1 MYVLYYIL
9 TIVSIMGVCVLKKN
23 TELQKAIAS
32 AGLSALGTN
41 APGGATA
48 GSGDPKKPVVHYRSI
63 ISDVFDG
70 RLLSSV
76 QCFTCESISSTKEVF
91 QDLSLPIPSRD
102 HLERLHHVP
111 SHQSGDLSSASSSSS
126 LNSMSAAQLKQQ
138 SLDKQHQGWMEWL
151 FGWVSL
157 VISGEFLV

>member
-1 MYVLYYIL
+1 MSRYINCFSVL
-9 TIVSIMGVCVLKKN
+9 

-32 AGLSALGTN
+32 AGVSTA
-41 APGGATA
+41 AGATGQNGPA
-48 GSGDPKKPVVHYRSI
+48 SQKKPQVAYRSI

-111 SHQSGDLSSASSSSS
+111 SHQGDLSSASSSSS
-126 LNSMSAAQLKQQ
+126 LNSLAAAQIQQQQ
-138 SLDKQHQGWMEWL
+138 SLARQQGWIEWL
-151 FGWVSL
+151 FGWVSSN
-157 VISGEFLV
+157 SGLGQVKKLGENVRLRKKVR